1 MRADRE
7 EPVLAPQ
14 PGLAQLPTLVEQ
26 LRRSGLEVDLDV
38 RVERSTLSPG
48 LQLAA
53 YRIIQEA
60 LTNALKHGG
69 PGSAQVFVR
78 HDRDALELEVLDE
91 GQANAPNNGEGFGLI
106 GMRERIALYGG
117 ELEHGRRNGGGYRLR
132 ARLPLSAGEQ

>member
-1 MRADRE
+1 
-7 EPVLAPQ
+7 
-14 PGLAQLPTLVEQ
+14 VEQ
-26 LRRSGLEVDLDV
+26 LRRSGLDVDLDV
-38 RVERSTLSPG
+38 RVEPRTLSPG

-69 PGSAQVFVR
+69 PGSAWVFVR
-78 HDRDALELEVLDE
+78 HDGDALELEVLDE
-91 GQANAPNNGEGFGLI
+91 GEADASSESEGFGLI

-117 ELEHGRRNGGGYRLR
+117 ELEHGRRNGGGYRLQ